1 MNDLFVSKEHK
12 RQSSLRTNK
21 AYHCI
26 VYVTLGLGLM
36 QIPVAVLLLWEKNM
50 AAEYALKRE
59 AAKEEQKRLE
69 VAVGPLR
76 DLARKVEDA
85 QSWSECLYQRITVSE
100 VLSKLEQTVTE
111 NICFTEIALH
121 NRAQGPRDP
130 DNLEVEVQGFAKASA
145 AEGWKLSVQRSFPEW
160 TVSVPRIWRLGA
172 ATGPDGLE
180 PLNLVLKQTAKTA
193 NRGLSK

>member
-26 VYVTLGLGLM
+26 VFLTLGFGVM
-36 QIPVAVLLLWEKNM
+36 QIPVAMLLLREKNT
-50 AAEYALKRE
+50 AAEFALKKE
-59 AAKEEQKRLE
+59 AAREDQKRLE

-85 QSWSECLYQRITVSE
+85 QSWSESLYQRITTSE

-111 NICFTEIALH
+111 NICFTEITIH

-130 DNLEVEVQGFAKASA
+130 DNLEVEVLGFAKASA
-145 AEGWKLSVQRSFPEW
+145 AEGWKRSVERSFPEW

-180 PLNLVLKQTAKTA
+180 PLNLVLKQAAKTI
-193 NRGLSK
+193 NQNPSK